1 MRKHPR
7 PFHKLRGLRPLATF
21 CALGALVFLLAFLG
35 ETQPAAR
42 QVASIPP
49 GGEVRLFEEQGG
61 LCLLAYSGQAPGTS
75 ALYALDTATGE
86 TLSNYVFFQG
96 TLVWARQRGSSLF
109 AVEHSAAGYTLHQ
122 FALPNFGLEPIH
134 SRLLSGVSEDTFS
147 VFDCDGEGRFF
158 YANGLLMTGS
168 VQDSSLSVVQA
179 GGSMVSGVS
188 FLEVTPQGTLVAAAA
203 GQLYVGSAAS
213 PWQWKAIPAGDIAPL
228 CLVGENY
235 LAATDGRLYRLGGG
249 SLSPVGSAP
258 LASGQLCAVDQEGR
272 LVYGS
277 GGTVQWASLS
287 GEVLAQAQP
296 RGELLAVCGSGALTA
311 EDGFF
316 WFTPLSFQEAAATP
330 TPSPTAE
337 PTPTPSPEPTPTPAP
352 SEEPTPEPTPPPEPT
367 PTQEPTP
374 IPTETPGPTP
384 EPTPSQE
391 PTPSPPPT
399 PEGIVQEGGLLVMP
413 QGVTVKELLA
423 YFAPEAVHIRRP
435 DGTDVTSGNLAT
447 GMTAGE
453 YTIAVLGDCDG
464 SGTLSQ
470 ADLRQAQ
477 ALLLEDSST
486 HGAARRAGD
495 LDGDGLLTTQDL
507 VLLSQRLEP

>member
-49 GGEVRLFEEQGG
+49 GGEVRLFEEQGS

-86 TLSNYVFFQG
+86 ALSNYVSFQG

-213 PWQWKAIPAGDIAPL
+213 PGQWEAIPAGDIAPL

-316 WFTPLSFQEAAATP
+316 WFTPLSFQQAAATP

-352 SEEPTPEPTPPPEPT
+352 SEE
-367 PTQEPTP
+367 
-374 IPTETPGPTP
+374 PTP

-486 HGAARRAGD
+486 QGAARRAGD

>member
-49 GGEVRLFEEQGG
+49 GGEVRLFEEQDG

-75 ALYALDTATGE
+75 ALYALDTATGK
-86 TLSNYVFFQG
+86 TLSNYVSFQG

-134 SRLLSGVSEDTFS
+134 SRLLFGVSEDTFA

-203 GQLYVGSAAS
+203 EQLYVGSAAS
-213 PWQWKAIPAGDIAPL
+213 PGQWEAIPAGDIAPL

-235 LAATDGRLYRLGGG
+235 MAATDGRLYRLGGG

-337 PTPTPSPEPTPTPAP
+337 PTPTPA
-352 SEEPTPEPTPPPEPT
+352 PEPT

-374 IPTETPGPTP
+374 VPTETPGPTP

-486 HGAARRAGD
+486 QGAARRAGD

>member
-7 PFHKLRGLRPLATF
+7 PFRKLRGLRPLATF

-49 GGEVRLFEEQGG
+49 GGEVRLFEEQGS

-86 TLSNYVFFQG
+86 TLSNYVSFQG

-213 PWQWKAIPAGDIAPL
+213 PGQWEAIPAGDIAPL

-277 GGTVQWASLS
+277 GGRVQWASLS

-311 EDGFF
+311 EEGFF
-316 WFTPLSFQEAAATP
+316 WFTPLSFQQAAATP

-337 PTPTPSPEPTPTPAP
+337 PTPTPTPEPTPTPAP
-352 SEEPTPEPTPPPEPT
+352 SEE
-367 PTQEPTP
+367 
-374 IPTETPGPTP
+374 PTP

-486 HGAARRAGD
+486 QGASRRAGD

>member
-49 GGEVRLFEEQGG
+49 GGEVRLFEERGG

-86 TLSNYVFFQG
+86 TVSNYMSFQG

-213 PWQWKAIPAGDIAPL
+213 PGQWEAIPAGDIAPL

-258 LASGQLCAVDQEGR
+258 LASSQLCAVDQEGR

-337 PTPTPSPEPTPTPAP
+337 PTPTPA
-352 SEEPTPEPTPPPEPT
+352 PEPT

-374 IPTETPGPTP
+374 VPTETPGPTP

-435 DGTDVTSGNLAT
+435 DGTDVTSGNLAI

-486 HGAARRAGD
+486 QGAARRAGD

>member
-7 PFHKLRGLRPLATF
+7 PFRKLRGLRPLATF

-49 GGEVRLFEEQGG
+49 GGEVRLFEEQGS

-86 TLSNYVFFQG
+86 ALSNYVSFQG

-213 PWQWKAIPAGDIAPL
+213 PGQWEAIPAGDIAPL

-277 GGTVQWASLS
+277 GGRVQWASLS

-311 EDGFF
+311 EEGFF
-316 WFTPLSFQEAAATP
+316 WFTPLSFQQAAATP

-337 PTPTPSPEPTPTPAP
+337 PTPTPTPEPTPTPAP
-352 SEEPTPEPTPPPEPT
+352 SEE
-367 PTQEPTP
+367 
-374 IPTETPGPTP
+374 PTP

-486 HGAARRAGD
+486 QGASRRAGD

>member
-7 PFHKLRGLRPLATF
+7 PFRKLRGLRPLATF

-86 TLSNYVFFQG
+86 ALSNYVSFQG

-134 SRLLSGVSEDTFS
+134 SRLLSGVSEDTFA

-213 PWQWKAIPAGDIAPL
+213 PGQWEAIPAGDIAPL

-258 LASGQLCAVDQEGR
+258 LASSQLCAVDQEGR

-337 PTPTPSPEPTPTPAP
+337 PTPTPA
-352 SEEPTPEPTPPPEPT
+352 PEPT

-374 IPTETPGPTP
+374 VPTETPGPTP

-486 HGAARRAGD
+486 QGAARRAGD

>member
-49 GGEVRLFEEQGG
+49 GGEVRLFEEQDG

-86 TLSNYVFFQG
+86 ALSNYVSFQG

-213 PWQWKAIPAGDIAPL
+213 PGQWEAIPAGNIAPL

-258 LASGQLCAVDQEGR
+258 LASSQLCAVDQEGR

-287 GEVLAQAQP
+287 GEILAQVQP

-337 PTPTPSPEPTPTPAP
+337 PTPTPA
-352 SEEPTPEPTPPPEPT
+352 PEPT

-374 IPTETPGPTP
+374 VPTETPGPSP

>member
-49 GGEVRLFEEQGG
+49 GGEVRLFGEQDG

-86 TLSNYVFFQG
+86 ALSNYVSFQG

-134 SRLLSGVSEDTFS
+134 SRLLSGVSEDTFA

-213 PWQWKAIPAGDIAPL
+213 PGQWEAIPAGDIAPL

-258 LASGQLCAVDQEGR
+258 LASSQLCAVDQEGR

-316 WFTPLSFQEAAATP
+316 WFTPLSFQQAAATP

-337 PTPTPSPEPTPTPAP
+337 PTPTPT
-352 SEEPTPEPTPPPEPT
+352 PEPT
-367 PTQEPTP
+367 PTQEPPP

-384 EPTPSQE
+384 DPTPSQE

-486 HGAARRAGD
+486 QGAARRAGD

>member
-21 CALGALVFLLAFLG
+21 CALGTLVFLLAFLG

-49 GGEVRLFEEQGG
+49 GGEVRLFEEQDG

-86 TLSNYVFFQG
+86 TLSNYVSFQG

-122 FALPNFGLEPIH
+122 FTLPNFGLEPIH
-134 SRLLSGVSEDTFS
+134 SRLLFGVSEDTFS

-213 PWQWKAIPAGDIAPL
+213 PGQWKAIPAGDIAPL
-228 CLVGENY
+228 FLVGENY

-337 PTPTPSPEPTPTPAP
+337 PTPTPA
-352 SEEPTPEPTPPPEPT
+352 PEPT

-374 IPTETPGPTP
+374 VPTETPGPTP

>member
-35 ETQPAAR
+35 ETQPAAW

-75 ALYALDTATGE
+75 ALCALDTATGK
-86 TLSNYVFFQG
+86 TLSNYVSFQG

-134 SRLLSGVSEDTFS
+134 SRLLFGVSEDTFA

-203 GQLYVGSAAS
+203 EQLYVGSAAS
-213 PWQWKAIPAGDIAPL
+213 PGQWEAIPAGDIAPL

-235 LAATDGRLYRLGGG
+235 MAATDGRLYRLGGG

-337 PTPTPSPEPTPTPAP
+337 PTPTPA
-352 SEEPTPEPTPPPEPT
+352 PEPT

-374 IPTETPGPTP
+374 VPTETPGPTP

>member
-49 GGEVRLFEEQGG
+49 GGEVRLFEEQDG

-75 ALYALDTATGE
+75 ALHALDTATGE
-86 TLSNYVFFQG
+86 TVSNYVSFQG

-134 SRLLSGVSEDTFS
+134 SRLLSGVSEDTFA

-203 GQLYVGSAAS
+203 RQLYVGNAAS
-213 PWQWKAIPAGDIAPL
+213 PGQWEAIPAGDIAPL

-316 WFTPLSFQEAAATP
+316 WFTPLSFQQAAATP

-337 PTPTPSPEPTPTPAP
+337 PTPTPA
-352 SEEPTPEPTPPPEPT
+352 PEPT

-374 IPTETPGPTP
+374 VPTETPGPTP

-486 HGAARRAGD
+486 QGAARRAGD

>member
-1 MRKHPR
+1 M
-7 PFHKLRGLRPLATF
+7 
-21 CALGALVFLLAFLG
+21 
-35 ETQPAAR
+35 
-42 QVASIPP
+42 
-49 GGEVRLFEEQGG
+49 
-61 LCLLAYSGQAPGTS
+61 
-75 ALYALDTATGE
+75 
-86 TLSNYVFFQG
+86 
-96 TLVWARQRGSSLF
+96 
-109 AVEHSAAGYTLHQ
+109 
-122 FALPNFGLEPIH
+122 
-134 SRLLSGVSEDTFS
+134 
-147 VFDCDGEGRFF
+147 
-158 YANGLLMTGS
+158 
-168 VQDSSLSVVQA
+168 
-179 GGSMVSGVS
+179 
-188 FLEVTPQGTLVAAAA
+188 
-203 GQLYVGSAAS
+203 
-213 PWQWKAIPAGDIAPL
+213 
-228 CLVGENY
+228 
-235 LAATDGRLYRLGGG
+235 
-249 SLSPVGSAP
+249 
-258 LASGQLCAVDQEGR
+258 
-272 LVYGS
+272 
-277 GGTVQWASLS
+277 QWASLS

-352 SEEPTPEPTPPPEPT
+352 SEEPTPEPTP
-367 PTQEPTP
+367 TQEPTP
-374 IPTETPGPTP
+374 VPTETPGPTP
-384 EPTPSQE
+384 DPTPSQE

-486 HGAARRAGD
+486 QGAARRAGD

>member
-21 CALGALVFLLAFLG
+21 CALGTLVFLLAFLG

-86 TLSNYVFFQG
+86 ALSNYVSFQG

-134 SRLLSGVSEDTFS
+134 SRLLSGVSEDTFA

-168 VQDSSLSVVQA
+168 VQDSSLSVVQV

-213 PWQWKAIPAGDIAPL
+213 PGQWEAIPAGDIAPL

-258 LASGQLCAVDQEGR
+258 LASSQLCAVDQEGR

-337 PTPTPSPEPTPTPAP
+337 PTPTPA
-352 SEEPTPEPTPPPEPT
+352 PEPT

>member
-7 PFHKLRGLRPLATF
+7 PFRKLRGLRPLATF

-49 GGEVRLFEEQGG
+49 GGEVRLFEEQDG

-86 TLSNYVFFQG
+86 TVSNYMSFQG

-147 VFDCDGEGRFF
+147 VFDCDGEGRFV
-158 YANGLLMTGS
+158 YANGFLMTGS

-213 PWQWKAIPAGDIAPL
+213 PGQWEAIPAGDIAPL

-235 LAATDGRLYRLGGG
+235 MAATDGRLYRLGGG

-337 PTPTPSPEPTPTPAP
+337 PTPTPA
-352 SEEPTPEPTPPPEPT
+352 PEPT

-374 IPTETPGPTP
+374 VPTETPGPTP

-486 HGAARRAGD
+486 QGAARRAGD

-507 VLLSQRLEP
+507 VHLSQRLEP

>member
-49 GGEVRLFEEQGG
+49 GGEVRLFEEQDG

-86 TLSNYVFFQG
+86 TLSNYVSFQG

-134 SRLLSGVSEDTFS
+134 SRLLSGVSEDTFA

-203 GQLYVGSAAS
+203 GQLYMGSAAS
-213 PWQWKAIPAGDIAPL
+213 PGQWEAIPAGDIAPL
-228 CLVGENY
+228 FLVGENY

-258 LASGQLCAVDQEGR
+258 LASSQLCAVDQEGR

-316 WFTPLSFQEAAATP
+316 WFTPLSFQQAAATP

-337 PTPTPSPEPTPTPAP
+337 PTPTPA
-352 SEEPTPEPTPPPEPT
+352 PEPT

-374 IPTETPGPTP
+374 VPTETPGPTP

-486 HGAARRAGD
+486 QGAARRAGD

>member
-75 ALYALDTATGE
+75 ALYALDTATGK
-86 TLSNYVFFQG
+86 TVSNYVSFQG

-134 SRLLSGVSEDTFS
+134 SRLLSGVSEGTFA

-213 PWQWKAIPAGDIAPL
+213 PGQWEAIPAGDIAPL

-258 LASGQLCAVDQEGR
+258 LASSQLCAVDQEGR

-337 PTPTPSPEPTPTPAP
+337 PTPTPA
-352 SEEPTPEPTPPPEPT
+352 PEPT

-374 IPTETPGPTP
+374 VPTETPGPTP

-486 HGAARRAGD
+486 QGAARRAGD

>member
-86 TLSNYVFFQG
+86 TLSNYVSFQG

-134 SRLLSGVSEDTFS
+134 SRLLSGVSEDTFA

-213 PWQWKAIPAGDIAPL
+213 PGQWEAIPAGDIAPL

-316 WFTPLSFQEAAATP
+316 WFTPLSFQEAAA
-330 TPSPTAE
+330 

-352 SEEPTPEPTPPPEPT
+352 SEEPTPEPTPP
-367 PTQEPTP
+367 QEPTP
-374 IPTETPGPTP
+374 VPTETPGPTP
-384 EPTPSQE
+384 DPTPSQE

-486 HGAARRAGD
+486 QGAARRAGD

>member
-49 GGEVRLFEEQGG
+49 GGEVRLFEEQDG

-86 TLSNYVFFQG
+86 ALSNYVSFQG

-134 SRLLSGVSEDTFS
+134 SRLLSGVSEDTFA

-213 PWQWKAIPAGDIAPL
+213 PGQWEAIPAGDIAPL

-258 LASGQLCAVDQEGR
+258 LASSQLCAVDQEGR

-316 WFTPLSFQEAAATP
+316 WFTPLSFQQAAATP

-337 PTPTPSPEPTPTPAP
+337 PTPTPT
-352 SEEPTPEPTPPPEPT
+352 PEPT
-367 PTQEPTP
+367 PTQEPPP

-384 EPTPSQE
+384 DPTPSQE

-486 HGAARRAGD
+486 QGAARRAGD

>member
-7 PFHKLRGLRPLATF
+7 LFHKLRGLRPLATF

-49 GGEVRLFEEQGG
+49 GGEVRLFEEQDG

-86 TLSNYVFFQG
+86 TVSNYVSFQG

-122 FALPNFGLEPIH
+122 FAFPNFGLEPIH
-134 SRLLSGVSEDTFS
+134 SRLLSGVSEDTFA

-158 YANGLLMTGS
+158 YVNGLLMTGS

-316 WFTPLSFQEAAATP
+316 WFTPLSFQQAAATP

-337 PTPTPSPEPTPTPAP
+337 PTPTPSPEPTPIPAP
-352 SEEPTPEPTPPPEPT
+352 SEEP
-367 PTQEPTP
+367 
-374 IPTETPGPTP
+374 TPGPTP

-435 DGTDVTSGNLAT
+435 DGTDVTFGNLAT

-486 HGAARRAGD
+486 QGAARRAGD

>member
-49 GGEVRLFEEQGG
+49 GGEVRLFEEQDG

-86 TLSNYVFFQG
+86 TLSNYVSFQG

-134 SRLLSGVSEDTFS
+134 SRLLSGVSEDTFA

-213 PWQWKAIPAGDIAPL
+213 PGQWEAIPAGDIAPL

-337 PTPTPSPEPTPTPAP
+337 PTPTPA
-352 SEEPTPEPTPPPEPT
+352 PEPT

-374 IPTETPGPTP
+374 VPTETPGPTP

>member
-49 GGEVRLFEEQGG
+49 GGEVRLFGEQDG

-86 TLSNYVFFQG
+86 ALSNYVSFQG

-134 SRLLSGVSEDTFS
+134 SRLLSGVSEDTFA

-213 PWQWKAIPAGDIAPL
+213 PGQWEAIPAGDIAPL

-316 WFTPLSFQEAAATP
+316 WFTPLSFQQAAATP

-337 PTPTPSPEPTPTPAP
+337 PTPTPT
-352 SEEPTPEPTPPPEPT
+352 PEPT
-367 PTQEPTP
+367 PTQEPPP

-384 EPTPSQE
+384 DPTPSQE

-486 HGAARRAGD
+486 QGAARRAGD

>member
-7 PFHKLRGLRPLATF
+7 PFRKLRGLRPLATF

-86 TLSNYVFFQG
+86 ALSNYMSFQG

-134 SRLLSGVSEDTFS
+134 SRLLSGVSEDTFA

-213 PWQWKAIPAGDIAPL
+213 PGQWEAIPAGDIAPL

-235 LAATDGRLYRLGGG
+235 MAATDGRLYRLGGG

-277 GGTVQWASLS
+277 GGRVQWASLS

-337 PTPTPSPEPTPTPAP
+337 PTPTPA
-352 SEEPTPEPTPPPEPT
+352 PEPT

-374 IPTETPGPTP
+374 VPTETPGPTP

-486 HGAARRAGD
+486 QGAARRAGD

>member
-49 GGEVRLFEEQGG
+49 GGEVRLFEEQDG

-86 TLSNYVFFQG
+86 TVSNYMSFQG

-213 PWQWKAIPAGDIAPL
+213 PGQWEAIPAGDIAPL

-258 LASGQLCAVDQEGR
+258 LASSQLCAVDQEGR

-337 PTPTPSPEPTPTPAP
+337 PTPTPA
-352 SEEPTPEPTPPPEPT
+352 PEPT

-374 IPTETPGPTP
+374 VPTETPGPTP

-486 HGAARRAGD
+486 QGAARRAGD

>member
-49 GGEVRLFEEQGG
+49 GGEVRLFEERGG

-86 TLSNYVFFQG
+86 TVSNYMSFQG

-213 PWQWKAIPAGDIAPL
+213 PGQWEAIPAGDIAPL

-258 LASGQLCAVDQEGR
+258 LASSQLCAVDQEGR

-337 PTPTPSPEPTPTPAP
+337 PTPTPA
-352 SEEPTPEPTPPPEPT
+352 PEPT

-374 IPTETPGPTP
+374 VPTETPGPTP

>member
-7 PFHKLRGLRPLATF
+7 PFRKLRGLRPLATF

-49 GGEVRLFEEQGG
+49 GGEVRLFEEQDG

-86 TLSNYVFFQG
+86 TVSNYMSFQG

-213 PWQWKAIPAGDIAPL
+213 PGQWEAIPAGDIAPL

-235 LAATDGRLYRLGGG
+235 MAATDGRLYRLGGG

-337 PTPTPSPEPTPTPAP
+337 PTPTPA
-352 SEEPTPEPTPPPEPT
+352 PEPT

-374 IPTETPGPTP
+374 VPTETPGPTP

-486 HGAARRAGD
+486 QGAARRAGD

>member
-49 GGEVRLFEEQGG
+49 GGEVRLFEEQDG

-86 TLSNYVFFQG
+86 TLSNYVSFQG

-122 FALPNFGLEPIH
+122 FTLPNFGLEPIH
-134 SRLLSGVSEDTFS
+134 SRLLFGVSEDTFA

-158 YANGLLMTGS
+158 YVNGLLMTGS

-203 GQLYVGSAAS
+203 EQLYVGSAAS
-213 PWQWKAIPAGDIAPL
+213 PGQWEAIPAGDIAPL

-352 SEEPTPEPTPPPEPT
+352 SEEPTPEPTP
-367 PTQEPTP
+367 
-374 IPTETPGPTP
+374 
-384 EPTPSQE
+384 SQE

-486 HGAARRAGD
+486 QGAARRAGD

>member
-7 PFHKLRGLRPLATF
+7 PFRKLRGLRPLATF

-49 GGEVRLFEEQGG
+49 GGEVRLFEEQGS

-86 TLSNYVFFQG
+86 ALSNYVSFQG

-213 PWQWKAIPAGDIAPL
+213 PGQWEAIPAGDIAPL

-277 GGTVQWASLS
+277 GGRVQWASLS

-311 EDGFF
+311 EEGFF
-316 WFTPLSFQEAAATP
+316 WFTPLSFQQAAATP

-337 PTPTPSPEPTPTPAP
+337 PTPTPTPEPTPTPAP
-352 SEEPTPEPTPPPEPT
+352 SEE
-367 PTQEPTP
+367 
-374 IPTETPGPTP
+374 PTP

-486 HGAARRAGD
+486 QGAARRAGD

>member
-75 ALYALDTATGE
+75 ALYALDTATGK

-213 PWQWKAIPAGDIAPL
+213 PRQWEAIPAGDIAPL

-316 WFTPLSFQEAAATP
+316 WFTPLSFQQAAATP

-337 PTPTPSPEPTPTPAP
+337 PTPTPAPEPTPTPAP
-352 SEEPTPEPTPPPEPT
+352 SEEPTPEPTP
-367 PTQEPTP
+367 
-374 IPTETPGPTP
+374 IPTETQGPTP

-486 HGAARRAGD
+486 QGAARRAGD

>member
-49 GGEVRLFEEQGG
+49 GGEVRLFEEQDG

-86 TLSNYVFFQG
+86 ALSNYVSFQG

-158 YANGLLMTGS
+158 YANGFLMTGS

-188 FLEVTPQGTLVAAAA
+188 FLEVTPQGALVAAAA

-213 PWQWKAIPAGDIAPL
+213 PGQWEAIPAGDIAPL

-235 LAATDGRLYRLGGG
+235 MAATDGRLYRLGGG

-330 TPSPTAE
+330 TPC
-337 PTPTPSPEPTPTPAP
+337 
-352 SEEPTPEPTPPPEPT
+352 
-367 PTQEPTP
+367 
-374 IPTETPGPTP
+374 
-384 EPTPSQE
+384 
-391 PTPSPPPT
+391 
-399 PEGIVQEGGLLVMP
+399 LL
-413 QGVTVKELLA
+413 
-423 YFAPEAVHIRRP
+423 Y
-435 DGTDVTSGNLAT
+435 TSDA
-447 GMTAGE
+447 
-453 YTIAVLGDCDG
+453 
-464 SGTLSQ
+464 
-470 ADLRQAQ
+470 AD
-477 ALLLEDSST
+477 D
-486 HGAARRAGD
+486 
-495 LDGDGLLTTQDL
+495 
-507 VLLSQRLEP
+507 

>member
-7 PFHKLRGLRPLATF
+7 PFRKLRGLRPLATF

-75 ALYALDTATGE
+75 ALHALDTATGE
-86 TLSNYVFFQG
+86 ALSNYVSFQG
-96 TLVWARQRGSSLF
+96 TLVWARQRGNSLF

-134 SRLLSGVSEDTFS
+134 SRLLSGVTEDTFA

-203 GQLYVGSAAS
+203 EQLYVGSAAS
-213 PWQWKAIPAGDIAPL
+213 PGQWEAIPAGDIAPL

-311 EDGFF
+311 EDGLF

-337 PTPTPSPEPTPTPAP
+337 PTPTPT
-352 SEEPTPEPTPPPEPT
+352 PEPT

-486 HGAARRAGD
+486 QGAARRAGD

>member
-7 PFHKLRGLRPLATF
+7 PFRKLRGLRPLATF

-49 GGEVRLFEEQGG
+49 GGEVRLFEERGG

-75 ALYALDTATGE
+75 ALYALDTATGK
-86 TLSNYVFFQG
+86 TVSNYVSFQG

-134 SRLLSGVSEDTFS
+134 SRLLSGVSEGTFA

-213 PWQWKAIPAGDIAPL
+213 PGQWEAIPAGDIAPL

-258 LASGQLCAVDQEGR
+258 LASSQLCAVDQEGR

-337 PTPTPSPEPTPTPAP
+337 PTPTPA
-352 SEEPTPEPTPPPEPT
+352 PEPT

-374 IPTETPGPTP
+374 VPTETPGPTP

-486 HGAARRAGD
+486 QGAARRAGD